1 MMPWKSCSSCRF
13 RTDGGSRPGRYLA
26 GALLVLAAAQP
37 LLATAARQTGGIQTE
52 EVQTGS
58 LQAETQEPDDDADG
72 LAENAFMVDRNGDGV
87 LTEDEVMPGAFSL
100 LDANRDGRADPGEVS
115 AFLARGRESGP
126 FGWVNP
132 PAEDGRIRGVTHA
145 TFDSPSMGTPVG
157 YNIYLPPGYD
167 DAANRNTR
175 FPVIYYLHGGRPG
188 NESRSIGI
196 AEHLHAAVASGAV
209 RPVIF
214 VWANGGR
221 VSWYDYEESRGEEV
235 FVRELIPHIDRTYRT
250 LAHRG
255 GRGLQGFSQGGRGTT
270 RIMFKYPHLFISA
283 APGGPGYAVEKLVFE
298 NDGVERDPRARPAES
313 ARSLDFGKGND
324 AYSLARS
331 YAQDGL
337 QPPLNIMIWL
347 GNKGFNYEASLEYL
361 GYLDGLGVPAER
373 LVAPG
378 VDHNP
383 VWFYETLGV
392 DLLRFHDRYWN
403 ESRPDGQ

>member
-1 MMPWKSCSSCRF
+1 MTPWKSCWNWRF
-13 RTDGGSRPGRYLA
+13 RSDGSKLSRSLA

-37 LLATAARQTGGIQTE
+37 LLATAARQISGTQTE

-72 LAENAFMVDRNGDGV
+72 SAENAFMVDRNGDGV

-132 PAEDGRIRGVTHA
+132 PAEDRGIPGVTHA

-175 FPVIYYLHGGRPG
+175 YPVIYYLHGGRPG

-196 AEHLHAAVASGAV
+196 AEHMHAAVASGAV

-214 VWANGGR
+214 VWGNGGQ

-250 LAHRG
+250 RAYRG

-313 ARSLDFGKGND
+313 ASSFDFGKGND

-331 YAQDGL
+331 YAQDGM

-361 GYLDGLGVPAER
+361 GYLVGLGVPAER

-383 VWFYETLGV
+383 VWFYETHGV
-392 DLLRFHDRYWN
+392 DLLGFHDRYWN
-403 ESRPDGQ
+403 ESQPDER

>member
-1 MMPWKSCSSCRF
+1 MTPWKSCWSCRC
-13 RTDGGSRPGRYLA
+13 RSDGSRLSRSLA
-26 GALLVLAAAQP
+26 GALLVLATAQP
-37 LLATAARQTGGIQTE
+37 LLATAARQTGGVQTE
-52 EVQTGS
+52 EVETGS
-58 LQAETQEPDDDADG
+58 LQAGTQEPDDDADG

-132 PAEDGRIRGVTHA
+132 PAEDRRIPGVAHA
-145 TFDSPSMGTPVG
+145 TFDSSSMGTPVG

-175 FPVIYYLHGGRPG
+175 YPVIYYLHGGRPG

-196 AEHLHAAVASGAV
+196 AEHVHAAVASGAV

-214 VWANGGR
+214 VWGNGGQ
-221 VSWYDYEESRGEEV
+221 VSWYDYEDSRGEEV

-298 NDGVERDPRARPAES
+298 NDGVERDPRALPAES
-313 ARSLDFGKGND
+313 ASSFDFGKGND

-331 YAQDGL
+331 YAQDGM

-361 GYLDGLGVPAER
+361 GYLVGLGVPAER

-383 VWFYETLGV
+383 VWFYETHGV

-403 ESRPDGQ
+403 ESQPDGR